1 MLLAIPK
8 ALARIVLAI
17 TIILAGLMV
26 CIHIPQVT
34 EIVSRLTSNAA
45 SVGLSSDAMAKIS
58 VSTRDFSLGLIGPE
72 GLKSV
77 LATLGIPTSAL
88 DESMLTHLQDCTW
101 VFNLMTDLFKALG
114 IASLVLAVLAL
125 IIGRRNE
132 LSKLLL
138 QSSILAILILAAF
151 GIWITAGFDSFFTW
165 MHSLFFASGTWTFPA
180 DSFLIQMFP
189 ESFWIGMGVVW
200 GASSVLF
207 SLALILISQVIKKR

>member
-8 ALARIVLAI
+8 ALAKIVLAM

-77 LATLGIPTSAL
+77 LATLGRLHMGVQSNDRPVQSIRN
-88 DESMLTHLQDCTW
+88 C
-101 VFNLMTDLFKALG
+101 
-114 IASLVLAVLAL
+114 
-125 IIGRRNE
+125 IIGACSARTNNR
-132 LSKLLL
+132 S
-138 QSSILAILILAAF
+138 
-151 GIWITAGFDSFFTW
+151 
-165 MHSLFFASGTWTFPA
+165 
-180 DSFLIQMFP
+180 
-189 ESFWIGMGVVW
+189 
-200 GASSVLF
+200 
-207 SLALILISQVIKKR
+207 KKRAFETSVAIFNSCNPNSCCFWNMDYRWF

>member
-125 IIGRRNE
+125 IIDRRNE

-151 GIWITAGFDSFFTW
+151 GIWITVGFDSFFTL

-189 ESFWIGMGVVW
+189 ENFWIGMGVVW

>member
-45 SVGLSSDAMAKIS
+45 TVGLSSDAMAKIS

-132 LSKLLL
+132 LSKFLL

-151 GIWITAGFDSFFTW
+151 GI
-165 MHSLFFASGTWTFPA
+165 
-180 DSFLIQMFP
+180 
-189 ESFWIGMGVVW
+189 
-200 GASSVLF
+200 
-207 SLALILISQVIKKR
+207 